1 MLSHWSIRN
10 KLLFCIVTLF
20 LIVAVLASSS
30 FRGVYAYR
38 ELARSISYQRA
49 NELMLASE
57 LSFRVAELRSTVGQA
72 RSRPPGNMLVIDG
85 QGLREEFRLSLWDA
99 YAQLERYEEQLRSSE
114 QDTVIAGD
122 GATRRPE
129 WYTVVDIRQALDDVS
144 KLSEEADWIMNEV
157 LVSDLDE
164 ALRDLQK
171 ATLLLPAHQHERM
184 SQFANDVRGQ
194 YRTWI
199 VLVWICSLLSV
210 GMLGLLVQFFVSS
223 VFRPLRCLIQG
234 SRRIARERDF
244 NHRIQ
249 LRTNDEVAE
258 LAEAMNAMTD
268 QFQKIR
274 ADLDRQIQERD
285 EQVKQRT
292 KEVVCSE
299 KLASVGLLAAG
310 VAHEINNPMAAIA
323 WAAEALEMRV
333 HDIIQEDERQADE
346 EQSEEIAILKNYLQD
361 IQNEAF
367 RCKGITDRLLDFSRL
382 GDMEKQNTDLREL
395 VQGVIDMVRH
405 LGKYREKRIEFTCA
419 DPPIVAVNAQEIKQ
433 VVLNLITNALDSLDV
448 GGTVKVDLSPQ
459 GDWAE
464 LVVRDNGC
472 GMTEEVTRHLFEP
485 FFTRR
490 RDGQG
495 TGLGL
500 SISYRIVE
508 DHGGKIVAFSDGPG
522 CGSEF
527 RVTFPLNA
535 ANEQERQEKRLA
547 A

>member
-1 MLSHWSIRN
+1 
-10 KLLFCIVTLF
+10 
-20 LIVAVLASSS
+20 
-30 FRGVYAYR
+30 
-38 ELARSISYQRA
+38 
-49 NELMLASE
+49 
-57 LSFRVAELRSTVGQA
+57 
-72 RSRPPGNMLVIDG
+72 
-85 QGLREEFRLSLWDA
+85 
-99 YAQLERYEEQLRSSE
+99 
-114 QDTVIAGD
+114 
-122 GATRRPE
+122 
-129 WYTVVDIRQALDDVS
+129 
-144 KLSEEADWIMNEV
+144 
-157 LVSDLDE
+157 
-164 ALRDLQK
+164 
-171 ATLLLPAHQHERM
+171 
-184 SQFANDVRGQ
+184 
-194 YRTWI
+194 
-199 VLVWICSLLSV
+199 
-210 GMLGLLVQFFVSS
+210 
-223 VFRPLRCLIQG
+223 
-234 SRRIARERDF
+234 
-244 NHRIQ
+244 
-249 LRTNDEVAE
+249 
-258 LAEAMNAMTD
+258 MTD

-508 DHGGKIVAFSDGPG
+508 DHGGKIVASSDGPG